1 MLLTLSCL
9 LGNILGAV
17 LGANLAKNLDSLT
30 KVAALGTLLD
40 VPIVMYC
47 FSLLN
52 NLKTVGWTPLTSDL
66 IWTYVCGLTSALG

>member
-1 MLLTLSCL
+1 MLLTLSYL
-9 LGNILGAV
+9 LGAV
-17 LGANLAKNLDSLT
+17 VGAGLAANMSKSLGSLT

-52 NLKTVGWTPLTSDL
+52 NLKTAGWTPMTTDL
-66 IWTYVCGLTSALG
+66 IWTYVCGLTSAVG